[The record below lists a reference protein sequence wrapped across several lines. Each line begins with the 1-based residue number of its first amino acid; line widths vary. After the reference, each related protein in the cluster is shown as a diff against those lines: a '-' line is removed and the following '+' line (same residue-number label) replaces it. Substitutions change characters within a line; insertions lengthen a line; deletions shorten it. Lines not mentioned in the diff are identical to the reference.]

1 MTRILL
7 FLVIVHAQIY
17 SAQALPNKKNAAGPP
32 VQVQSFQP
40 IADEV
45 GEKIRINPEKTSEI
59 IRQAILSV
67 HQPSQGISSE
77 SEAAII
83 AIISAGAAASTRE
96 NVANIVSA
104 GVGVDAALA
113 PIVAKAALL
122 IFVLITLL
130 PFILA
135 EFLIL
140 ILHLLVNGHLDL
152 W

>member
-7 FLVIVHAQIY
+7 FLVILCAQFY
-17 SAQALPNKKNAAGPP
+17 SAQALPNKKNAAPAP

-40 IADEV
+40 IADDV

-67 HQPSQGISSE
+67 HRPGQGISLE

-113 PIVAKAALL
+113 PIVAKSALL
-122 IFVLITLL
+122 IF
-130 PFILA
+130 P
-135 EFLIL
+135 
-140 ILHLLVNGHLDL
+140 
-152 W
+152 